1 MVQGAVEV
9 IVGVQNDA
17 IFGPALMFGLG
28 GIHAEVMKD
37 VTFRLAPITSAEA
50 RAMIRDIRAFPL
62 LDGARGAPKADIE
75 ALADAL
81 ERVSALALDLS
92 DSIAELDINPL
103 FVLPAGQGVRA
114 GDALIK
120 LKGNPS

>member
-1 MVQGAVEV
+1 
-9 IVGVQNDA
+9 
-17 IFGPALMFGLG
+17 MFGLG

-120 LKGNPS
+120 LKGTPS